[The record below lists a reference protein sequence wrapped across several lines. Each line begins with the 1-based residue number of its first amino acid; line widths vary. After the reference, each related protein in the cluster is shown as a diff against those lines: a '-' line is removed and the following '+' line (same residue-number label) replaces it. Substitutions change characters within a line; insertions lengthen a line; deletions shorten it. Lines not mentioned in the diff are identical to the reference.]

1 MSDFVKSTSGA
12 AGAKAC
18 LTNGLTIIAG
28 GTGIADMTLGAPSP
42 GHRAVIRLA
51 SISSGTVVVTTP
63 AGITLDGTN
72 NTATFDAANE
82 AISLVYNSATAWAVE
97 LNVGG
102 VALSDV

>member
-1 MSDFVKSTSGA
+1 MASDFVKTTDGTD
-12 AGAKAC
+12 KKC

-28 GTGIADMTLGAPSP
+28 GTGIAGMTIGAPHP

-51 SISSGTVVVTTP
+51 SITSGSVVVTAA

-72 NTATFDAANE
+72 NTATFDAAGE
-82 AISLVYNSATAWAVE
+82 AITLVYNGSTAWAVE

-102 VALSDV
+102 VALSAV